1 MVYKLLIVAAT
12 VIWGSSFV
20 LAKDLLDVISP
31 DWLLFVRFGTAA
43 VALGA
48 FCVVKNLRRDAGGA
62 RKPLFTRDH
71 LACGAVMGLFMFG
84 AYCTQ
89 TFGLAGTTPGKN
101 AFLTAVYSILVPFVA
116 WWIAHRRPT
125 RFNLAAA
132 AMALGGVGLISL
144 GGADGLGMGVGDA
157 LSLACAGFYAFHI
170 VFTAKF
176 SQGRDI
182 YVLTTVQFTVVAV
195 CALIAAALFEP
206 VPDFSVFAGEDWF
219 SLGYLAIA
227 CTLVALSFQNIGQQH
242 TSPASAALLLSL
254 ESPFGVAFSVAAGA
268 EALTVQVLCGF
279 ALVFAA
285 VLVSE
290 LLPQLADRGRAVKR

>member
-1 MVYKLLIVAAT
+1 MVYKLLLVAAT

-43 VALGA
+43 VVLGLLCMA
-48 FCVVKNLRRDAGGA
+48 KGA
-62 RKPLFTRDH
+62 RKGVRVFTRDH

-89 TFGLAGTTPGKN
+89 TFGLSGTTPGKN
-101 AFLTAVYSILVPFVA
+101 AFLTAVYSVLVPFVA
-116 WWIAHRRPT
+116 WWIARRRPN
-125 RFNLAAA
+125 RFNLVAC
-132 AMALGGVGLISL
+132 AMSIVGVGLISL
-144 GGADGLGMGVGDA
+144 GASDAAGMSWGDA
-157 LSLACAGFYAFHI
+157 LSLVCAGFYSFHI

-182 YVLTTVQFTVVAV
+182 YVLTAVQFAVVAA
-195 CALIAAALFEP
+195 CALVAGLAFEP
-206 VPDFSVFAGEDWF
+206 APDFSAFAGEDWF

-242 TSPASAALLLSL
+242 TAPASAALLLSL
-254 ESPFGVAFSVAAGA
+254 ESPFGVLFSVAMGA
-268 EALTVQVLCGF
+268 EALSLRVVAGF

-290 LLPQLADRGRAVKR
+290 LVPQLVRKSRVVKEKG